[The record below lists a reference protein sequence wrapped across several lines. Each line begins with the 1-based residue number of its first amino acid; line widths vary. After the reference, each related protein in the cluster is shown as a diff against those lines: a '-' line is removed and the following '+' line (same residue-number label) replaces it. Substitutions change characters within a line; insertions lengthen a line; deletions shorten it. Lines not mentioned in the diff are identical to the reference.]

1 MLFHPKHLTFTPFAT
16 CAAKLIALAILV
28 RPRTCMCSIVCIA
41 FSFCS
46 SFTFNIGT
54 STLASSEKEM
64 RLYIDDEMN
73 QVKVERIFSYEYIV
87 LLTKNDHY
95 GVAL

>member
-1 MLFHPKHLTFTPFAT
+1 
-16 CAAKLIALAILV
+16 
-28 RPRTCMCSIVCIA
+28 MCSIVCIA

-54 STLASSEKEM
+54 STLASSEKEI

-73 QVKVERIFSYEYIV
+73 QVKVVIFSIGNTKKVYVRSMNILM
-87 LLTKNDHY
+87 LLTRSDHY
-95 GVAL
+95 DEVHGEVTEE